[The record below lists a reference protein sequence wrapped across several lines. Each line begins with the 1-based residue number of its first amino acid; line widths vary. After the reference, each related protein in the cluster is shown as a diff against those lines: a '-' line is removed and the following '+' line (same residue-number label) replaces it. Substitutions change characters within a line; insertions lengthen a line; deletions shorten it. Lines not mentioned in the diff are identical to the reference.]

1 MNKHNSLKQKVLQL
15 IGDFKSDS
23 KSKSAKAEKE
33 LIKICEPIIQRFYN
47 IALKFDIPNAN
58 EHFDFPYDYSA
69 SRGSIDSFVDFKS
82 MKLEFHY
89 TDCCLGE
96 HYEAYPEMPLY
107 WLDEGSEEEFFNF
120 CKGYTLRKTDLE
132 IENLKKDYIK
142 NYKYLKSK
150 YKEIET
156 MEYSKE

>member
-15 IGDFKSDS
+15 VGDFKSDS

-69 SRGSIDSFVDFKS
+69 SRGSIDSFVDFEN
-82 MKLEFHY
+82 MKLEFYY
-89 TDCCLGE
+89 TDCCMGE
-96 HYEAYPEMPLY
+96 HYEAYPEMPLN
-107 WLDEGSEEEFFNF
+107 WLDEGSEEEFFKF
-120 CKGYTLRKTDLE
+120 CKGYTLRKTALE
-132 IENLKKDYIK
+132 IEKLKKDYIK
-142 NYKYLKSK
+142 NFKSLKSK

>member
-58 EHFDFPYDYSA
+58 
-69 SRGSIDSFVDFKS
+69 
-82 MKLEFHY
+82 
-89 TDCCLGE
+89 
-96 HYEAYPEMPLY
+96 
-107 WLDEGSEEEFFNF
+107 
-120 CKGYTLRKTDLE
+120 
-132 IENLKKDYIK
+132 
-142 NYKYLKSK
+142 
-150 YKEIET
+150 
-156 MEYSKE
+156 